1 MHISWTFL
9 LHGIDLVYPLF
20 PGTKGLIREGKTFRD
35 SFIKITFKSEEKIS
49 YIIKK
54 NEIMLKGI
62 IIDCVSLLYEDSIS
76 LNYYLLHLKA
86 FIIKSKINTLLT
98 VPIQRY

>member
-1 MHISWTFL
+1 
-9 LHGIDLVYPLF
+9 
-20 PGTKGLIREGKTFRD
+20 
-35 SFIKITFKSEEKIS
+35 
-49 YIIKK
+49 
-54 NEIMLKGI
+54 MLKGI